1 MSELIDIL
9 KKFRRILSKK
19 QKQKM
24 AFIVFLMIV
33 GAFLEVL
40 GVSLIVPLISMILD
54 KDFFVSNEMVVF
66 ISGIFGIQSANS
78 FIVFML
84 LALAFV
90 YVFKDIFLFFEY
102 YIQLKFTRNNK
113 IDARVNSMWIYLNKP
128 YDFYFHAKSGELIRE
143 ASTDVTN
150 TYNMLQE
157 LLSLATEGVIAIFL
171 IVTVFIVDITMAVFV
186 TVILLIEI
194 FIIYKKIKP
203 VLSRA
208 GKEWTSSIA
217 NSNKWMLQSFEG
229 IKEIKVGKKELYFL
243 DRFND
248 YATESSNSEF
258 TSGIF
263 SNVPRLLIES
273 ITISSMLVIVAGMVL
288 LGQEIGT
295 VLPRL
300 SAFAVAAVK
309 LLPSA
314 NRISSS
320 LNQLIYNKVC
330 LDNVSATMLS
340 EDGKIKVKKKKNPC
354 KRLKIE
360 KNIELK
366 GISYTYPGTD
376 KRILNKANMNIPV
389 GSMVGIIGTS
399 GAGKTTAVDLI
410 LGLLEEQEGDIVVDG
425 VSINDKRNELL
436 ETVGYIPQ
444 HIFMLDG
451 TIRENVAFGYDI
463 DEIDE
468 QRVWGCL
475 SEAEMES
482 FVRGLPDGL
491 ETEIGEK
498 GVRLSGGQIQR
509 LGIARALYNDP
520 ELMIF
525 DEATSALDN
534 DTESAIIRSINNMH
548 GRKTIIIIAHRM
560 TTIENCDIVY
570 RVEDGAIIKTKGM

>member
-1 MSELIDIL
+1 MNDLIDVL
-9 KKFRRILSKK
+9 KKFKIILTRK
-19 QKQKM
+19 QKQKIV
-24 AFIVFLMIV
+24 FIVFMMIV

-40 GVSLIVPLISMILD
+40 GVSLIVPLISIILD

-66 ISGIFGIQSANS
+66 VSGRLGINSANT
-78 FIVFML
+78 FIIFML

-90 YVFKDIFLFFEY
+90 YAFKDIFLYFEY
-102 YIQLKFTRNNK
+102 YIQLRFTRGNK
-113 IDARVNSMWIYLNKP
+113 IKARVNSMWIYLNKP

-157 LLSLATEGVIAIFL
+157 LLALATEGVIAIFL
-171 IVTVFIVDITMAVFV
+171 IVTVFIVDVTMAVFV
-186 TVILLIEI
+186 TAILLIEVL
-194 FIIYKKIKP
+194 IIYRKIKP
-203 VLSRA
+203 ILSKA
-208 GKEWTSSIA
+208 GKKWTSSIA

-229 IKEIKVGKKELYFL
+229 IKEIKVGRKELYFL
-243 DRFND
+243 KRFDD

-258 TSGIF
+258 ISGLF
-263 SNVPRLLIES
+263 SNVPRLLIEA

-295 VLPRL
+295 VLPKL

-314 NRISSS
+314 NRISTS

-340 EDGKIKVKKKKNPC
+340 ADKK
-354 KRLKIE
+354 LKIE
-360 KNIELK
+360 KKRVMCERLKVTKNIELK
-366 GISYTYPGTD
+366 NIVYTYPGTD
-376 KRILNKANMNIPV
+376 RKILNKANMNIPV
-389 GSMVGIIGTS
+389 GSMTGIIGAS

-410 LGLLEEQEGDIVVDG
+410 LGLLEGQEGDVLVDG
-425 VSINDKRNELL
+425 VSISGKRNELL
-436 ETVGYIPQ
+436 ENVGYIPQ
-444 HIFMLDG
+444 HIFMLDS

-463 DEIDE
+463 NEVDDN
-468 QRVWGCL
+468 RVWECL
-475 SEAEMES
+475 SEAEMKS

-520 ELMIF
+520 EILIF

-534 DTESAIIRSINNMH
+534 STENAIIKSVNNMH
-548 GRKTIIIIAHRM
+548 GKKTIIIIAHRM

-570 RVEDGAIIKTKGM
+570 RVEDGVIVKTKGR